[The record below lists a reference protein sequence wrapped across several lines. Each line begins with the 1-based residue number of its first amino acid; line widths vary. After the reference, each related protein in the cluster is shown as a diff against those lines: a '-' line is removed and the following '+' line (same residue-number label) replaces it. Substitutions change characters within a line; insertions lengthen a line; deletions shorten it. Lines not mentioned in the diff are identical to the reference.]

1 MLIQPVDYFLVAWFI
16 LAFACTAASTD
27 RSPGGAAWPAAC
39 SLRREE
45 RTGERDRRPR
55 KAPRPVSGALL
66 SQPSPHRSS
75 ERFGSN
81 HLLSPRLTARASV
94 SARTIYSAL
103 ASPPER
109 AFPLEL
115 PLLPP
120 TAPPYEEARDGEEGA
135 QIDPPRLVPGRDL
148 EPLAIRLPADAVAP
162 ARLA

>member
-27 RSPGGAAWPAAC
+27 RSPGAAAWPAAC

-103 ASPPER
+103 ASPLER
-109 AFPLEL
+109 AFRLEL
-115 PLLPP
+115 FTQPSPHRSSERFGSNYLLS
-120 TAPPYEEARDGEEGA
+120 
-135 QIDPPRLVPGRDL
+135 PRLT
-148 EPLAIRLPADAVAP
+148 
-162 ARLA
+162 ARASVSARTTIATT